1 MHVDKKY
8 IIKAIKRIKKEGLI
22 SLDKLTLLKE
32 KYNEKLKK
40 ANDAE
45 EYFKSHS
52 VKECMN
58 HLKLFNLRT
67 KEVSMAALEIENFTG
82 RKMTTYEIINGFKL

>member
-1 MHVDKKY
+1 M
-8 IIKAIKRIKKEGLI
+8 
-22 SLDKLTLLKE
+22 DKLTLLKE

-52 VKECMN
+52 VEEYFKSHSVEECMK

-67 KEVSMAALEIENFTG
+67 KEVSMAAIEIENFTG
-82 RKMTTYEIINGFKL
+82 RKMTSYELINGFVL

>member
-1 MHVDKKY
+1 M
-8 IIKAIKRIKKEGLI
+8 I
-22 SLDKLTLLKE
+22 SLDKLTLLKK

-40 ANDAE
+40 ANDAV

-52 VKECMN
+52 VEECMKY
-58 HLKLFNLRT
+58 LKLFNLRT
-67 KEVSMAALEIENFTG
+67 KEVSMTALEIENFTG

>member
-1 MHVDKKY
+1 M
-8 IIKAIKRIKKEGLI
+8 
-22 SLDKLTLLKE
+22 DKLTLLKE

-52 VKECMN
+52 VEECIK

-67 KEVSMAALEIENFTG
+67 KEVSMAAIEIENFTG
-82 RKMTTYEIINGFKL
+82 RKMTSYELINGFVL

>member
-1 MHVDKKY
+1 M
-8 IIKAIKRIKKEGLI
+8 
-22 SLDKLTLLKE
+22 DKLTLLKE

-52 VKECMN
+52 VEECMKY
-58 HLKLFNLRT
+58 LKLFNLRT
-67 KEVSMAALEIENFTG
+67 KEVSMTALEMKISQAE
-82 RKMTTYEIINGFKL
+82 R